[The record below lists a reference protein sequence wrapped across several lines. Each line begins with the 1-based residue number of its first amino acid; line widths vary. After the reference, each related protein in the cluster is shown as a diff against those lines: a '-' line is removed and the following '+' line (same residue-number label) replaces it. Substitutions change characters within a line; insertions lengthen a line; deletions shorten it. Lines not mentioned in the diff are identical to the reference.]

1 MKSKGFKIFQYIFME
16 VQETIIQ
23 IINASLE
30 KVKESDDY
38 VVRDLTRED
47 IAQISQTFARY
58 CNKEMLLKISE
69 VMKRYWYILFTSDI
83 GSGEIFFTKIVIIL
97 TKISL
102 DLAQNPSK
110 KMQSALFWVNHAIQD
125 IIEGHD
131 SISEFAETWNNS
143 KEWTDED
150 CRIGWDALF
159 ENDTTL
165 YDAVLNT
172 TDWKNLKPLD
182 MDAASQSPSGSM
194 TQQRDGDRSKRSGSQ
209 HSSSRGS
216 TGSSNKG
223 SGAMKIDSRH
233 GSEHDGPP
241 VSPGDRSKRSG
252 SQHSSGRGSTGGSSK
267 GSGAMKIDSP
277 HGSVHGASPVKGG
290 DASDDDDG
298 SLLGPIAGKR
308 SLPFDAQD
316 MESQKYAKVS
326 TPGIWG
332 DLSEL
337 DGSGNYFW
345 NAMEYEIDRHMILA
359 MERSMAEALQK
370 WIRKD
375 NTNPPDDF
383 INSLI
388 RVAYQQAEQILSTH
402 GLDVSY
408 LDLVYQHI
416 QEHKSYILGKLHDGW
431 GGGKL
436 NEILYYGILDTL
448 LEPTQ
453 GTHQEEYTTL
463 RNDLQRLIWDVANHE
478 NIREIVEGEL
488 SGYFDNPGFYGLH
501 YLMT

>member
-97 TKISL
+97 TKI
-102 DLAQNPSK
+102 AKTWKN
-110 KMQSALFWVNHAIQD
+110 
-125 IIEGHD
+125 
-131 SISEFAETWNNS
+131 SE
-143 KEWTDED
+143 EWTDTD
-150 CRIGWDALF
+150 NRIGWDYMF
-159 ENDTTL
+159 ENDTPL

-298 SLLGPIAGKR
+298 SLLGPMAGKR

-448 LEPTQ
+448 LEPTK
-453 GTHQEEYTTL
+453 GTHQEENMTL
-463 RNDLQRLIWDVANHE
+463 RNDLQRLIWDVANNE